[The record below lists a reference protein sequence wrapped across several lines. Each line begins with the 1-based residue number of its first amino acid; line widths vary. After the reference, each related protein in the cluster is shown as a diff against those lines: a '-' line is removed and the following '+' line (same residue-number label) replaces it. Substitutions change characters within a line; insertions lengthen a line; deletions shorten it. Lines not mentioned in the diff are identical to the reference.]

1 MSEFQTI
8 QLEIDPRGVATLWL
22 DRAEKNNAFNAVV
35 IDELLQAIDRVGSD
49 PQVRLL
55 VLRGRGR

>member
-22 DRAEKNNAFNAVV
+22 DRAGKPLADKTGVMSAAEMGQTTDKF
-35 IDELLQAIDRVGSD
+35 LK
-49 PQVRLL
+49 
-55 VLRGRGR
+55 

>member
-22 DRAEKNNAFNAVV
+22 DRA
-35 IDELLQAIDRVGSD
+35 
-49 PQVRLL
+49 
-55 VLRGRGR
+55 

>member
-22 DRAEKNNAFNAVV
+22 D
-35 IDELLQAIDRVGSD
+35 
-49 PQVRLL
+49 
-55 VLRGRGR
+55 

>member
-22 DRAEKNNAFNAVV
+22 DR
-35 IDELLQAIDRVGSD
+35 
-49 PQVRLL
+49 
-55 VLRGRGR
+55 